1 MDSVKAFFQSKGTEL
16 NAKTVGK
23 ALVIH
28 EILGVTV
35 LVSAWAACWAVK
47 PSKYF
52 LNILQI
58 RKTDQWRKAQ
68 ERIQHS
74 KLLKHLR
81 ESRYVSSKTGSELAV
96 AFGESYFLRK
106 LGMPVLVPLKLWLT
120 YELVLVLGGER
131 REEEDMKG

>member
-1 MDSVKAFFQSKGTEL
+1 MESVKAFFQSQGTEL
-16 NAKTVGK
+16 KAKTVGK

-35 LVSAWAACWAVK
+35 LVAAWGACWAVK
-47 PSKYF
+47 PSKHF
-52 LNILQI
+52 LTILQI
-58 RKTDQWRKAQ
+58 RKTDQWKKAQ
-68 ERIQHS
+68 ERMKHS
-74 KLLKHLR
+74 KLLKHVR

-120 YELVLVLGGER
+120 YELVMAGEG
-131 REEEDMKG
+131 REEDLKA

>member
-1 MDSVKAFFQSKGTEL
+1 MESVKAFFNSKGTEL

-28 EILGVTV
+28 EILGVSV

-47 PSKYF
+47 PSKHF
-52 LNILQI
+52 LDILQI
-58 RKTDQWRKAQ
+58 RKIDQWKKAQ
-68 ERIQHS
+68 ERIKHS
-74 KLLKHLR
+74 KLLKHIR
-81 ESRYVSSKTGSELAV
+81 GSRFVSSKTGSELAV

-120 YELVLVLGGER
+120 YELVMTGER
-131 REEEDMKG
+131 REEDMKG

>member
-1 MDSVKAFFQSKGTEL
+1 M

-28 EILGVTV
+28 EILGVTI

-52 LNILQI
+52 LNILQV

-74 KLLKHLR
+74 KILKQVR
-81 ESRYVSSKTGSELAV
+81 QSRYVSSKTGSELAV

-120 YELVLVLGGER
+120 YELVMVMAGER
-131 REEEDMKG
+131 REEEDLKG

>member
-1 MDSVKAFFQSKGTEL
+1 MREFFHSKGTDL

-28 EILGVTV
+28 EILGLTV

-47 PSKYF
+47 PSKHF
-52 LNILQI
+52 LNILQV
-58 RKTDQWRKAQ
+58 RKTAQWRKAQ
-68 ERIQHS
+68 ERMQDS
-74 KLLKHLR
+74 KLLKRVR

-106 LGMPVLVPLKLWLT
+106 LGLPVLVPLKLWLT
-120 YELVLVLGGER
+120 YELVVAGES
-131 REEEDMKG
+131 REEDVKG

>member
-52 LNILQI
+52 LNILQV
-58 RKTDQWRKAQ
+58 RKTHQWRKAQ
-68 ERIQHS
+68 ERIQYS

-120 YELVLVLGGER
+120 YELVLMLVGER
-131 REEEDMKG
+131 REEEVMKS